1 MLSREEQE
9 EYAGFVTTRLQ
20 EYTLRRKLIRTLRG
34 LFTSSERMDGLRGN
48 LIARTGP
55 RFADYVKRS
64 SAYDEFMT
72 DLQIRYFE
80 KRIRTLPRETLIRLS
95 DELDEIGKVKS
106 EKVRERLLAN
116 FYHSLNLTYSLNG
129 WFLHRYA
136 EELKKK
142 PW

>member
-9 EYAGFVTTRLQ
+9 EYAGFITTRLQ
-20 EYTLRRKLIRTLRG
+20 EYTLRRKLIRTLKS
-34 LFTSSERMDGLRGN
+34 LFISRERMDGLRGN
-48 LIARTGP
+48 FITQTGP
-55 RFADYVKRS
+55 RFAEYVKKS
-64 SAYDEFMT
+64 VSYDEFMT

-95 DELDEIGKVKS
+95 EELEEIGKVKS

-116 FYHSLNLTYSLNG
+116 FYHSLNLTYSLDG

-136 EELKKK
+136 DELKKK